1 MKNGLLREALRIARE
16 KLPGHP
22 QFSYWPHYC
31 FIIQNNSII
40 DWGYNTTQEPP
51 IHFGYTRQLD
61 GGKSKTHAELNAY
74 KAAKGLINK
83 NKAFEIINIR
93 LSRLG
98 NLRTSQPCGCCVNF
112 LRSVGCQS
120 CYFSSEV
127 WFSKVSF

>member
-40 DWGYNTTQEPP
+40 DWGYNTTQEPK
-51 IHFGYTRQLD
+51 HLSYSNQLD

-74 KAAKGLINK
+74 RRAKGILNHNK
-83 NKAFEIINIR
+83 SFECINIR
-93 LSRLG
+93 LNRQGEIRS
-98 NLRTSQPCGCCVNF
+98 SAPCKCCFTF
-112 LRSVGCQS
+112 LQTVGCSQ
-120 CYFSSEV
+120 C
-127 WFSKVSF
+127 WFSTDVGFAKIGI